1 MYSVEIDFPNNT
13 LDFSERFDT
22 LNDLRMHLEYIVSNM
37 SVAALP
43 EISLKIKILEPNP
56 NQDEIPGLK
65 PERYISND

>member
-37 SVAALP
+37 SVAVLP
-43 EISLKIKILEPNP
+43 EISLKIKILEPDP
-56 NQDEIPGLK
+56 NQDEIPR
-65 PERYISND
+65 P